1 MEMTNVGNL
10 LELRRIYSRGITG
23 KGITTAV
30 LDTGIY
36 AHPDFFIPQN
46 KILYFQDFV
55 RNRRGPFDDNGHGT
69 HVSGIIA
76 SGGRFGDGS
85 GIGVAPESSIVM
97 LKVLERDGSGKIKNM
112 IKGMEWICLNHKK
125 YGIRI
130 VNISVGM
137 PVKNVEN
144 PDEDIL
150 VKKVEEL
157 WNAGLVV
164 AVAAGNDGHHIRL
177 QAREQAGKLLL
188 LEPEQKQ
195 AENILGRV
203 LYLEAVSVSLTSL
216 RQLPIF

>member
-112 IKGMEWICLNHKK
+112 IKGMEWICMNHKK

-137 PVKNVEN
+137 PVKNIEN
-144 PDEDIL
+144 PAMEKIIL
-150 VKKVEEL
+150 LYAASKKQIFIAIDKIHSYDKVASSVVETHGVIQL
-157 WNAGLVV
+157 SKDKTLFIKNWKNA
-164 AVAAGNDGHHIRL
+164 
-177 QAREQAGKLLL
+177 
-188 LEPEQKQ
+188 
-195 AENILGRV
+195 
-203 LYLEAVSVSLTSL
+203 TT
-216 RQLPIF
+216 

>member
-69 HVSGIIA
+69 HVSEIIA

-112 IKGMEWICLNHKK
+112 IKGMEWICMNHKK

-144 PDEDIL
+144 PVVNIFTNFLRKCSGRTRQSVFLFMAARFVGIKPNIL
-150 VKKVEEL
+150 FPDVKCVSIRRNESIDPS
-157 WNAGLVV
+157 
-164 AVAAGNDGHHIRL
+164 AVASPA
-177 QAREQAGKLLL
+177 
-188 LEPEQKQ
+188 P
-195 AENILGRV
+195 
-203 LYLEAVSVSLTSL
+203 
-216 RQLPIF
+216 